1 MDQGIIMNFKQNYRR
16 LLISKWYFVT
26 QVCIQNCYR
35 RGGFQ
40 QTAETVS
47 DNDDDNND
55 IPLLNL
61 QNNWCQLATT
71 TNTSEN
77 VDFETYASI
86 DDELI
91 LADRP
96 TDDIVASI
104 INPEENNDDD
114 DDTEVTSEE
123 DLINDREALLYIS
136 KLQRKLS
143 SKSTVPEKMF
153 NNLSDIDTFFQKCT
167 ATSLVQKTVKDF
179 F

>member
-1 MDQGIIMNFKQNYRR
+1 MTASVYTAI
-16 LLISKWYFVT
+16 LLIHKAWRLVT

-35 RGGFQ
+35 RCGFQ
-40 QTAETVS
+40 KTAERVS
-47 DNDDDNND
+47 DNDDDD
-55 IPLLNL
+55 VIPLLHL
-61 QNNWCQLATT
+61 QNNLCQLVTT
-71 TNTSEN
+71 TNTPEN
-77 VDFETYASI
+77 VDVETYASI
-86 DDELI
+86 NDELI
-91 LADRP
+91 VAVRP
-96 TDDIVASI
+96 TEDDIVASI

-114 DDTEVTSEE
+114 DDTEVTNEE
-123 DLINDREALLYIS
+123 DLISDREALLYIS